1 MKVRDRACGDFFHTT
16 GILQFFGGKMIKHV
30 FNRHVMVEILDEEE
44 EKETKSFLLP
54 DDYAKPKSPYA
65 IGKVL
70 ICSEDGNLELRIG
83 ELIVF
88 QRSMVQEIEIKG
100 RKNYLILENYI
111 FGSIDNEV
119 N

>member
-1 MKVRDRACGDFFHTT
+1 
-16 GILQFFGGKMIKHV
+16 MIKEV

-44 EKETKSFLLP
+44 EKETKGFLLP

-70 ICSEDGNLELRIG
+70 SYADDCNLSLYTGDTIF
-83 ELIVF
+83 F

-100 RKNYLILENYI
+100 QKNYLILENYI